1 MDFFEGIDEDPDNE
15 LQAEV
20 REKLERQRKAEA
32 AATEAKNKK
41 TEPIGAGAYLAKMAA
56 KTATDKKKSA
66 AKDLVKTALK
76 KKNEKISIEPAVG
89 DEIAAMIP
97 QQQGQQSGGGGG
109 GAAMLSLIGKIAG
122 TAIGGPA
129 GGMIGGMAGQA
140 LGGAMAKDGG
150 QIAPKIKAK
159 PKAKKRVVR
168 GVGAAKRGYGK
179 ATYSKK
185 MY

>member
-1 MDFFEGIDEDPDNE
+1 MDFFEGIDEDPGNE

-32 AATEAKNKK
+32 AATEAKNEK

-56 KTATDKKKSA
+56 KTAKDKEESA
-66 AKDLVKTALK
+66 AKKLLKSEIDKKGKTTKTETVK
-76 KKNEKISIEPAVG
+76 G
-89 DEIAAMIP
+89 DTIAPMSQP
-97 QQQGQQSGGGGG
+97 QMAGGESGGGGKGGGMMGAILPLVAKAGMAYLTG
-109 GAAMLSLIGKIAG
+109 GASAAVVKE
-122 TAIGGPA
+122 
-129 GGMIGGMAGQA
+129 
-140 LGGAMAKDGG
+140 GG
-150 QIAPKIKAK
+150 QIASKIKTKAK
-159 PKAKKRVVR
+159 PKAKKRYVR